1 MSKAEVARRYYPG
14 RTITATRDQLI
25 HAFYTRITPEFC
37 TKLILGT
44 EKYLNDQIQ
53 KDDEYKH
60 LCKIGY
66 FVDPPAVH
74 RSDEIIDLTCLE
86 DDHDDDLDD
95 EDD

>member
-1 MSKAEVARRYYPG
+1 MGVVMLALTALSSSGFVRRRQSG
-14 RTITATRDQLI
+14 SRKT
-25 HAFYTRITPEFC
+25 TP
-37 TKLILGT
+37 KLILGT